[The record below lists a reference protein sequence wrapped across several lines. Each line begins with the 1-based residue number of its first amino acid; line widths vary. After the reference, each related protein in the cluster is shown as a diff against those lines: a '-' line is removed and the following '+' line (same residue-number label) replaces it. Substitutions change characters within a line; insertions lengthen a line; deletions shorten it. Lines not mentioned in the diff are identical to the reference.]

1 MADLLIHEHKKNDAG
16 SYDNVYRKTKAKLVD
31 TEDGENAEQKFVA
44 MANHIA
50 DKNNPHNVTAAQVGA
65 IPSNQKGA
73 PSGVAELDSTGKVPS
88 NQLPSYVDDVLEYG
102 SKSAFPASGET
113 GKIYIATDT
122 NLSYRWSGSQYVEIS
137 PSIALGETSSTAYRG
152 DRGKA
157 AYDHISNTNNPHGV
171 TAEQVGARPN
181 TWTPNASEVGADP
194 AGSAAQALQNAK
206 NYADTAAY
214 EKAKE
219 QGYTGTEAEFYAALV
234 SLKDGPF
241 LPLSGGT
248 LSGNLRTNAEII
260 VGVNKAAF
268 TFEGDTDPLKVWASN
283 IGGEA
288 SIKFGGANDYSG
300 GVFQMLE
307 TGIVLAESITGYSP
321 NKQTSFVTKKY
332 VDNLL
337 SQLPAPTNLKYGT
350 YVGRGTFG
358 SGSPNSLTLDFN
370 PQLVIIT
377 GQHSGSQVA
386 WPLLFMRNNT
396 TAFEMGE
403 GAYTCK
409 VTWNGKIVKW
419 YSTENA
425 GRQMNY
431 NGRTYYYVAIG

>member
-31 TEDGENAEQKFVA
+31 TEDGENAEQKFA
-44 MANHIA
+44 TMANHIA
-50 DKNNPHNVTAAQVGA
+50 DKNNPHNVTAVQVGA

-234 SLKDGPF
+234 SLQNAPF

-248 LSGNLRTNAEII
+248 LQGTVKVPEAFSLSTISGD
-260 VGVNKAAF
+260 
-268 TFEGDTDPLKVWASN
+268 GDELVRINGSSLIFISRN
-283 IGGEA
+283 GN
-288 SIKFGGANDYSG
+288 GGAYIYEESENE
-300 GVFQMLE
+300 Q
-307 TGIVLAESITGYSP
+307 TPVLAFLGWNGDELTILRYISDPQKSHDAA
-321 NKQTSFVTKKY
+321 NKRY
-332 VDNLL
+332 VDNL
-337 SQLPAPTNLKYGT
+337 
-350 YVGRGTFG
+350 VGNINTV
-358 SGSPNSLTLDFN
+358 LDTIN
-370 PQLVIIT
+370 
-377 GQHSGSQVA
+377 
-386 WPLLFMRNNT
+386 
-396 TAFEMGE
+396 GE
-403 GAYTCK
+403 
-409 VTWNGKIVKW
+409 VV
-419 YSTENA
+419 
-425 GRQMNY
+425 
-431 NGRTYYYVAIG
+431 